1 MVHSPRRIEYRR
13 VFCLGPFVAVVDC
26 WHVDGRHYICCG
38 HAVGGYGFDRQKW
51 VGVLVALAIGRMF
64 TVFVHARMWRRAELM
79 TDVELIKL
87 GYSGKAANEVCFC

>member
-13 VFCLGPFVAVVDC
+13 VFCLGTF
-26 WHVDGRHYICCG
+26 
-38 HAVGGYGFDRQKW
+38 
-51 VGVLVALAIGRMF
+51 AIGGMF
-64 TVFVHARMWRRAELM
+64 TVFVYARMWRRAEVM